1 MDTAV
6 DERFTDLAQAVID
19 IAREIQ
25 LSAARSAPVVPLTQ
39 TQGQIM
45 RYVHKNP
52 GCSPSDIADGAGLQR
67 TNVSTALRELRR
79 LGYITSRRDEVDG
92 RAIRVEATPL
102 SEETIRGLTAAW
114 ARLLAGAWTAE
125 PVGDENALETVTTA
139 LTQVRDRLA
148 AVRGERADGADRAD
162 RADRAGNAYLGGPP
176 RSSSAA
182 AHSVVGFSGK
192 G

>member
-52 GCSPSDIADGAGLQR
+52 GCTPSDIADGAGLQR
-67 TNVSTALRELRR
+67 TNVSTALRELRGR
-79 LGYITSRRDEVDG
+79 GYITSSRDEVDG
-92 RAIRVEATPL
+92 RAIRVEATAL
-102 SEETIRGLTAAW
+102 SEETIHGLTAAW

-125 PVGDENALETVTTA
+125 PVAGDDGALEIATTA
-139 LTQVRDRLA
+139 LTRVRDRLA
-148 AVRGERADGADRAD
+148 AGRGERAD

-176 RSSSAA
+176 RSVGAA
-182 AHSVVGFSGK
+182 AHSVVGISGK